1 MKSLSTLAM
10 SNQLGLTVRYLSL
23 SLAVVELLLKL
34 KSKKEKTGLS
44 SDSQIFVT
52 FFGSGGTSS
61 EIKIEKGDFSN
72 YKFFQNSFTLTE
84 FKSYGSFIF

>member
-44 SDSQIFVT
+44 FDSQIFVT
-52 FFGSGGTSS
+52 LFGSGGTSS
-61 EIKIEKGDFSN
+61 EI
-72 YKFFQNSFTLTE
+72 
-84 FKSYGSFIF
+84 